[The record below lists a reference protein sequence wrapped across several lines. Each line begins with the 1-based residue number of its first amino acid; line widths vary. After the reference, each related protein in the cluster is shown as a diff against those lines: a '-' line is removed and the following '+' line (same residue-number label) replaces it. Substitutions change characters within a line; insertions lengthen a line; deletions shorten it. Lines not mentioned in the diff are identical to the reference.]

1 MRSISGKLFI
11 SVGVTFL
18 SIQAMACSNSF
29 CVNSEMPLLAQNST
43 RLVSAISRLERDSSI
58 KRDPGWCAPV
68 ASTMAFAGSLKK
80 SKNMSYSNSKLNAM
94 RNHDVN
100 WNSHVNSGTFSD
112 SIHQV
117 GEIMRTNWRKGG
129 TSVNNINRG
138 FKNIYNSIRGN
149 VSKNYIEKRTKHS
162 SYNVSYFKNLFK
174 DKFPATSMIVYKTDR
189 RKKFLSGHV
198 IALHGYEGSTLKI
211 YDPWGR
217 IYNVNLSST
226 GSRSYP
232 KMSHVKGTQGAI
244 KYYERGS
251 NYASLYSFASFSVA
265 DKATYT
271 NPRGGRWTRPVTPP
285 RYGRG
290 GRYLP

>member
-1 MRSISGKLFI
+1 MRSISGKIII
-11 SVGVTFL
+11 SMGVSFF

-68 ASTMAFAGSLKK
+68 ASTMALAGSLKK
-80 SKNMSYSNSKLNAM
+80 SKNMSYSNAKLNAM

-100 WNSHVNSGTFSD
+100 WNSHINSGTFAD
-112 SIHQV
+112 AIYQV
-117 GEIMRTNWRKGG
+117 GEIMKTNWRKGG
-129 TSVNNINRG
+129 TKTNNTHRA
-138 FKNIYNSIRGN
+138 FKSIYNSIRGN
-149 VSKNYIEKRTKHS
+149 VSKNYIQKVTKHS

-174 DKFPATSMIVYKTDR
+174 GKFPAASMIVKKTDR
-189 RKKFLSGHV
+189 RRKFITGHV
-198 IALHGYEGSTLKI
+198 LALHGYEGSTLKI

-232 KMSHVKGTQGAI
+232 RMNHVKGSQGSI
-244 KYYERGS
+244 KSYNRGS
-251 NYASLYSFASFSVA
+251 NYASLYSFASFSVS
-265 DKATYT
+265 DRSTYT
-271 NPRGGRWTRPVTPP
+271 NPRRGRRTRPVTPP
-285 RYGRG
+285 RRGGR